1 MLTTQSVLSPA
12 IQPHQKWN
20 PLMHWAIAA
29 TLARVELGWISV
41 QYVLS
46 TGDHV
51 IWNLPHQPAVLE
63 LLQASSRAILT
74 QP

>member
-1 MLTTQSVLSPA
+1 
-12 IQPHQKWN
+12 
-20 PLMHWAIAA
+20 MHWAIAA

-51 IWNLPHQPAVLE
+51 IWNLPH
-63 LLQASSRAILT
+63 
-74 QP
+74 